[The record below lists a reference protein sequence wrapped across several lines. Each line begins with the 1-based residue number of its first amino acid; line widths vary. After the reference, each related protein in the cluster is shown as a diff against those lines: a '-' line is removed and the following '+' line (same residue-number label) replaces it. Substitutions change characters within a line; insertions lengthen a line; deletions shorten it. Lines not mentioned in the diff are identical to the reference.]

1 MCLKYIHTISVC
13 KQRQVKTKHDL
24 LYSQLQSKKT
34 NKKKQYVIAEMSTH

>member
-24 LYSQLQSKKT
+24 LYSQLQSKK
-34 NKKKQYVIAEMSTH
+34 KKKYVIAEMSTH